1 MDLNYLG
8 NVERY
13 AFKTGFVVGDDDK
26 TLNGTLNKT
35 NVQLLID
42 TRNQWTYLFDYKCD
56 TCVNNN
62 QSRYVYNNNS
72 HNSTISVRNVRFCLA
87 QKFSFFR

>member
-26 TLNGTLNKT
+26 TLNGTVNKT
-35 NVQLLID
+35 NLQLLID
-42 TRNQWTYLFDYKCD
+42 TRNQWTYLFD
-56 TCVNNN
+56 
-62 QSRYVYNNNS
+62 S
-72 HNSTISVRNVRFCLA
+72 
-87 QKFSFFR
+87 